1 MYRKFHKL
9 RVRFAEL
16 EMTQNEV
23 ARRAGIATGT
33 MTSRMQG
40 KYPFTATE
48 MLAVA
53 KVLDIKPEEYSEYFF
68 ADAPKGKKKG
78 A

>member
-48 MLAVA
+48 MLALA
-53 KVLDIKPEEYSEYFF
+53 KVLDIKPEEYGEYFF
-68 ADAPKGKKKG
+68 TDAPKSKKVG
-78 A
+78 